1 MAVHASPR
9 PVGRPRN
16 PELDDLIR
24 SAALGLL
31 AEGGR
36 EACGM
41 DDVARRAGVGKATI
55 YRRWSTKEELLVE
68 ALGDTDPRLL
78 PLHDHGS
85 APADVAGLLHDVVD
99 QLWSPAAVAW
109 RRVVPGLPPADG
121 LTVSLPSD
129 PLPDAV
135 EAIKVVVSR
144 ARSRGESS
152 DDDGLTLVLRAAYST
167 IVHAWFVGDD
177 VHSGHD
183 LARELAAVLV
193 GPRLTGPSSLVADA
207 PH

>member
-68 ALGDTDPRLL
+68 VLGDTDPRLL
-78 PLHDHGS
+78 P
-85 APADVAGLLHDVVD
+85 
-99 QLWSPAAVAW
+99 
-109 RRVVPGLPPADG
+109 PP
-121 LTVSLPSD
+121 
-129 PLPDAV
+129 
-135 EAIKVVVSR
+135 
-144 ARSRGESS
+144 
-152 DDDGLTLVLRAAYST
+152 
-167 IVHAWFVGDD
+167 
-177 VHSGHD
+177 
-183 LARELAAVLV
+183 
-193 GPRLTGPSSLVADA
+193 
-207 PH
+207 